1 LAVKLPKVRGVRSIK
16 KDILKLF
23 ERYVRTAEDLESLTE
38 GVMPGIMN
46 VALCHYRSTIEEA
59 RDAEVLNMTA
69 VLVDRVGVSFMLH
82 PLVYEKNIH
91 INASFFPSPPA
102 TCFDENPMHSP
113 VSL

>member
-1 LAVKLPKVRGVRSIK
+1 MAVKLPKVRAVRSIK

-69 VLVDRVGVSFMLH
+69 VLVDRVGVSF
-82 PLVYEKNIH
+82 Y
-91 INASFFPSPPA
+91 S
-102 TCFDENPMHSP
+102 CFTFTLPFKK
-113 VSL
+113 